1 MRSLV
6 LIASFAVAP
15 ACSPPPHV
23 QQFPARPP
31 NCAIELVKELPR
43 RPYLEIE
50 TLQLPSLESTS
61 DVFDH
66 VHAPACRA
74 GGDAVYA
81 PKGGRVY
88 SYAIVIKWNDPP
100 AAPPAASPPPAS
112 PPS

>member
-6 LIASFAVAP
+6 LIASLTVAA
-15 ACSPPPHV
+15 ACAPPPPHV
-23 QQFPARPP
+23 QQFSARPP

-43 RPYLEIE
+43 RPYVEIE

-61 DVFDH
+61 DVIDH
-66 VHAPACRA
+66 VHAQACRD

-88 SYAIVIKWNDPP
+88 SYAIVLKWKD
-100 AAPPAASPPPAS
+100 APSS
-112 PPS
+112 

>member
-1 MRSLV
+1 MRSPV
-6 LIASFAVAP
+6 LIASLAVAA

-31 NCAIELVKELPR
+31 TCAIELVKELPR
-43 RPYLEIE
+43 RPYVEIE
-50 TLQLPSLESTS
+50 TLQLPSLESTG

-66 VHAPACRA
+66 VHAQACGD

-88 SYAIVIKWNDPP
+88 SYAIVIKWKDAP
-100 AAPPAASPPPAS
+100 AAPAPPPS
-112 PPS
+112 